1 MNPWLALFQ
10 SMLPKAGAMR
20 VHVEG
25 ERCISCGSYKEVAR
39 ISITKQDG
47 MTGAI
52 YLCDACIDAIK
63 IMI

>member
-1 MNPWLALFQ
+1 MNPWLAMFQ

-20 VHVEG
+20 VPVKG
-25 ERCISCGSYKEVAR
+25 EECISCSSYKAVSR
-39 ISITKQDG
+39 IAITKQDG

-52 YLCDACIDAIK
+52 YLCEACIEAIK